1 LVLIEIVHKA
11 FEHQKLFCLV
21 PTMRYCELAV
31 GMEVFWPFKD
41 LSMNDE
47 VDNMVFKARSCDNGW
62 GE

>member
-1 LVLIEIVHKA
+1 
-11 FEHQKLFCLV
+11 
-21 PTMRYCELAV
+21 MRYCELAV